1 MSRAKRIAARNS
13 DEGMLLDIFRKYY
26 FSSVFAIIC
35 SCMGSIVGNIV
46 IGNALGEQKLAVVS
60 LVLPLYYVFATV
72 GNLAGIGGSAL
83 CAKQIG
89 QNDREGCRRTFT
101 ATYLLTVGL
110 CALFSLLFLLLLPRL
125 IVLLGT
131 PEALQ
136 ADVMAYARV
145 MVLGGMFIAGIYL
158 SFNMLRLDDKPVA
171 TTLTFVLMVVVTV
184 LLDFILVRFDMTGI
198 SIANI
203 AGSAAAALFGVIFIV
218 KKSTTLGFVKMSGK
232 EFGSAC
238 AQILKVG
245 SPGATENASIL
256 VKSYLLNRLIV
267 AMIGSAALSSLSVV
281 NSVNSFS
288 QSITVG
294 CAGALVP
301 LLSVFSAERDTVSM
315 RRIIR
320 VAMRVSLVLLV
331 VFAAVVFVF
340 APQVARLFGIVEGA
354 AEAAKA
360 VRLFA
365 LSLPLALAA
374 NVLLYLH
381 LANSHTALANVL
393 TLFHSLIWAIAS
405 AFLLMKGLGETGLWL
420 SFAACEAATL
430 LTAALLHFLARRR
443 NPDLSPILLIDT
455 KYEKSGASIAL
466 SLPDTEEGIADAL
479 QQLEA
484 FGEQNELPPKR
495 QMLITLSMDEMMHLA
510 MQYSTCESKR
520 HIISLRVLI
529 NPGVLVLRLRYD
541 GKKFNPIAYY
551 EEKKS
556 DTQDIDAML
565 ALADMLGMKLVTD
578 TCDVVD
584 YRATFGINNLTVII

>member
-1 MSRAKRIAARNS
+1 MSASKHTIEKNS
-13 DEGMLLDIFRKYY
+13 DEGMLFDIFKRFYL
-26 FSSVFAIIC
+26 SSVFAIIC
-35 SCMGSIVGNIV
+35 SCLGSIVGNIV

-89 QNDREGCRRTFT
+89 QNDSEGCRRTFT

-110 CALFSLLFLLLLPRL
+110 CVLFSLLFMLFLPQL
-125 IVLLGT
+125 TALLGT
-131 PEALQ
+131 PEALK
-136 ADVMAYARV
+136 ADVEAYARV
-145 MVLGGMFIAGIYL
+145 MVPGGVFIAGIYL
-158 SFNMLRLDDKPVA
+158 AFNMLRLDDKPIA
-171 TTLTFVLMVVVTV
+171 TTLTFVIMVAVTV
-184 LLDFILVRFDMTGI
+184 LLDFALIKLDVTGI
-198 SIANI
+198 SIANA
-203 AGSAAAALFGVIFIV
+203 AGAAGASLFGAIFIA
-218 KKSTTLGFVKMSGK
+218 KKSQTLGFVKMSAK
-232 EFGSAC
+232 EFGSAA

-256 VKSYLLNRLIV
+256 VKSYMLNRLIV
-267 AMIGSAALSSLSVV
+267 AMVGSAALSSLSVV

-288 QSITVG
+288 LSITVG

-315 RRIIR
+315 RRIVSAALRI
-320 VAMRVSLVLLV
+320 SLVFLA
-331 VFAAVVFVF
+331 VFAVAAFIF
-340 APQVARLFGIVEGA
+340 APQVARLFGIVDGA
-354 AEAAKA
+354 REAAKA

-374 NVLLYLH
+374 NVLIYLH
-381 LANSHTALANVL
+381 LANNHTVLANTL
-393 TLFHSLIWAIAS
+393 TLFHSLIWAVGS

-420 SFAACEAATL
+420 SFTACEAATL
-430 LTAALLHFLARRR
+430 LLAVFLHVLARRK
-443 NPDLSPILLIDT
+443 NSDLSPVLLIDT
-455 KYEKSGASIAL
+455 KYEKSGSSIAL
-466 SLPDTEEGIADAL
+466 CIPDTEEGIADAL

-484 FGEQNELPPKR
+484 FCEQNELPPKR

-510 MQYSTCESKR
+510 MSYSTCESKR

-541 GKKFNPIAYY
+541 GKQFNPIAYY